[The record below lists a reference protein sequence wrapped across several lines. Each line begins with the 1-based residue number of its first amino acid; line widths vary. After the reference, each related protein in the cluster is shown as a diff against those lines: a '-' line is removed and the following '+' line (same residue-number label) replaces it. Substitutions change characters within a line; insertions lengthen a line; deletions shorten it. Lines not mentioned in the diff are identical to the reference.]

1 VWLKREDLHELG
13 SFKWR
18 GAVPALAAFRDA
30 GADAVVTASTGNH
43 GAATAWAAARLG
55 MRAVVF
61 GPERT
66 SETKLARMRDLGAD
80 VRLTGPDLDVA
91 KDAARAYAREQRLP
105 FFEDGAEPAQFAGYG
120 AIAREL
126 LEQLPGEPR
135 AVIVPVGNGALFAGI
150 GAELRGRSPTT
161 RRIAVVADAAP
172 VMALSHEAGRP
183 VECES
188 GDTFADGMAV
198 RVAVPLAVEVL
209 ADLVDEYV
217 RVSERDI
224 ARAVGD
230 FARAGIRVEGAAA
243 TPLAALDELEEGGP
257 VVLIVTGANIDDE
270 LYRRAVERPDSF
282 AA

>member
-270 LYRRAVERPDSF
+270 LYRRAVERPESF